1 MKISELIEIL
11 QKTKEV
17 HGDLDVY
24 SSEGSIYRHQV
35 FHPYD
40 ENYNEDKS
48 QPPLGIELI

>member
-1 MKISELIEIL
+1 MKISELIELL
-11 QKTKEV
+11 QQTKEV

-24 SSEGSIYRHQV
+24 REGSIYRLEV
-35 FHPYD
+35 FYPYD